1 MINTFI
7 NLISIV
13 FPIFI
18 IILIGFI
25 WNKFNNNLNEEEI
38 IKLITWIGAPC
49 LIFNTLININIS
61 YSLLKDIVYIA
72 IILTFLMLIF
82 SMVII
87 KIFKEPVRALINPMT
102 FQNSGNL
109 GLTICLFSFGQ
120 IGLELAVIY
129 FMVTS
134 VLHFTLGLSIWSG
147 NLSLKHLLKA
157 PVVYAVLLGLL
168 INYNDL
174 KLPIAISN
182 TTTVL
187 AGITIPLLLL
197 TMGTSIAK
205 INFKIETKIVF
216 LTLTRTLLALILAY
230 LLTIFFKI
238 DGVAQKIILM
248 QGVLPAPIFTYMFAS
263 QYKVSPEKVANYL
276 MTSTLISIITIT
288 VFLTIII

>member
-18 IILIGFI
+18 IILTGFI

-61 YSLLKDIVYIA
+61 YSLLKDIVSIA

-147 NLSLKHLLKA
+147 NISLKHLLKA
-157 PVVYAVLLGLL
+157 PVVYAVILGLL
-168 INYNDL
+168 INYNGL

-182 TTTVL
+182 TTNVL

-197 TMGTSIAK
+197 TMGASIAK

-216 LTLTRTLLALILAY
+216 LTLTRTLLALLLAY

>member
-1 MINTFI
+1 MINTII

-18 IILIGFI
+18 IIFTGFI

-147 NLSLKHLLKA
+147 NISLKHLLKA
-157 PVVYAVLLGLL
+157 PVVYAVILGLL
-168 INYNDL
+168 INYNGL

-182 TTTVL
+182 ATNVL

-197 TMGTSIAK
+197 TMGASIAK

-288 VFLTIII
+288 VFLTILI

>member
-87 KIFKEPVRALINPMT
+87 KIFKQPVRALINPMT

-147 NLSLKHLLKA
+147 NISLKHLLKA

-288 VFLTIII
+288 VFLTILI

>member
-82 SMVII
+82 SMIII

-147 NLSLKHLLKA
+147 NISLKHLLKA
-157 PVVYAVLLGLL
+157 PVVYAVILGLL

-197 TMGTSIAK
+197 TMGASIAK

>member
-1 MINTFI
+1 MINTII

-49 LIFNTLININIS
+49 LIFDTLININIS
-61 YSLLKDIVYIA
+61 YSLLKDIVSIA
-72 IILTFLMLIF
+72 IILTFLMLLF
-82 SMVII
+82 SMIII

-288 VFLTIII
+288 VFLTILI